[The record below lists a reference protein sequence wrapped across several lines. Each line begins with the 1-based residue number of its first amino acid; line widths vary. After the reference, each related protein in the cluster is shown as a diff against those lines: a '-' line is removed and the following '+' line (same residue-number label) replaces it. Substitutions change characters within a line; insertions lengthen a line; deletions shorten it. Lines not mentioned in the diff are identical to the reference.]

1 MTPERKDQLF
11 DAMLRFIRSDTDS
24 NATLYSVLHDGCD
37 MTMEE
42 LHECGIDYLDSFF
55 PEDAKTLLKNKI
67 QNCFSEYK
75 ERWLRK
81 RPDVL
86 IEEAE
91 EIASVQRM
99 FKELPD
105 AVTEEDAE
113 YLLRFKNP
121 LEVVSD
127 SWQSMNGSGTVVDD
141 DMSYILWD
149 LRDKQSAEFDY
160 ELEPEYYGQPA
171 PSSPELSPQMSM

>member
-1 MTPERKDQLF
+1 MAE
-11 DAMLRFIRSDTDS
+11 
-24 NATLYSVLHDGCD
+24 NAK
-37 MTMEE
+37 
-42 LHECGIDYLDSFF
+42 
-55 PEDAKTLLKNKI
+55 AALKEKL
-67 QNCFSEYK
+67 QTCYDRYK
-75 ERWLRK
+75 AGWLQK
-81 RPDVL
+81 RPEVL

-99 FKELPD
+99 FRELPD

-160 ELEPEYYGQPA
+160 EMEPEYYEQPT
-171 PSSPELSPQMSM
+171 PSSPEMTQQTSM

>member
-1 MTPERKDQLF
+1 MAENAKAALKEK
-11 DAMLRFIRSDTDS
+11 LRT
-24 NATLYSVLHDGCD
+24 
-37 MTMEE
+37 
-42 LHECGIDYLDSFF
+42 
-55 PEDAKTLLKNKI
+55 
-67 QNCFSEYK
+67 CFNQYK
-75 ERWLRK
+75 ARWLQK
-81 RPDVL
+81 RPEAL

-127 SWQSMNGSGTVVDD
+127 SWQSMNGSGSVVDD
-141 DMSYILWD
+141 DMSYILWE
-149 LRDKQSAEFDY
+149 LRDKQSAKFDY
-160 ELEPEYYGQPA
+160 EMEPEFYCASDSLTPH
-171 PSSPELSPQMSM
+171 MSM

>member
-1 MTPERKDQLF
+1 MAENAKAALKEKLQTCF
-11 DAMLRFIRSDTDS
+11 DR
-24 NATLYSVLHDGCD
+24 
-37 MTMEE
+37 
-42 LHECGIDYLDSFF
+42 
-55 PEDAKTLLKNKI
+55 
-67 QNCFSEYK
+67 YK
-75 ERWLRK
+75 AGWLQK
-81 RPDVL
+81 RPEVL

-99 FKELPD
+99 FRELPD

-160 ELEPEYYGQPA
+160 EMEPEFYCA
-171 PSSPELSPQMSM
+171 SDSLTPQMSM

>member
-1 MTPERKDQLF
+1 MAESAKAALKEKLQTCFDQ
-11 DAMLRFIRSDTDS
+11 
-24 NATLYSVLHDGCD
+24 
-37 MTMEE
+37 
-42 LHECGIDYLDSFF
+42 
-55 PEDAKTLLKNKI
+55 
-67 QNCFSEYK
+67 YK
-75 ERWLRK
+75 AGWLQT

-113 YLLRFKNP
+113 YLLRFKNL

-141 DMSYILWD
+141 DMTHILWE
-149 LRDKQSAEFDY
+149 LRDRQDAEYDY
-160 ELEPEYYGQPA
+160 EMEPEFYASTDP
-171 PSSPELSPQMSM
+171 PTPQMSM

>member
-1 MTPERKDQLF
+1 MAENAKAALKEKLQTCF
-11 DAMLRFIRSDTDS
+11 DR
-24 NATLYSVLHDGCD
+24 
-37 MTMEE
+37 
-42 LHECGIDYLDSFF
+42 
-55 PEDAKTLLKNKI
+55 
-67 QNCFSEYK
+67 YK
-75 ERWLRK
+75 AGWLQK
-81 RPDVL
+81 RPEVL

-99 FKELPD
+99 FRELPD

-160 ELEPEYYGQPA
+160 EMEPEYYNQPT
-171 PSSPELSPQMSM
+171 PSSPEMTQQTPM

>member
-1 MTPERKDQLF
+1 MAE
-11 DAMLRFIRSDTDS
+11 
-24 NATLYSVLHDGCD
+24 NAK
-37 MTMEE
+37 
-42 LHECGIDYLDSFF
+42 
-55 PEDAKTLLKNKI
+55 AALKEKL
-67 QNCFSEYK
+67 QTCYDRYK
-75 ERWLRK
+75 AGWLQK
-81 RPDVL
+81 RPEVL

-99 FKELPD
+99 FRALPD

-113 YLLRFKNP
+113 YLLSFKNP

-127 SWQSMNGSGTVVDD
+127 RWQSMNGSGTVVDD

-160 ELEPEYYGQPA
+160 EMEPEYYEQPT
-171 PSSPELSPQMSM
+171 PSSPEMTQQTSM

>member
-1 MTPERKDQLF
+1 MAEKAKAALVEKLQRCFDQ
-11 DAMLRFIRSDTDS
+11 
-24 NATLYSVLHDGCD
+24 
-37 MTMEE
+37 
-42 LHECGIDYLDSFF
+42 
-55 PEDAKTLLKNKI
+55 
-67 QNCFSEYK
+67 YK
-75 ERWLRK
+75 AGWLQK

-91 EIASVQRM
+91 GIASVQRM

-121 LEVVSD
+121 LEVVSN
-127 SWQSMNGSGTVVDD
+127 SWQSMNGSGTVVND
-141 DMSYILWD
+141 DMSYILWE

-160 ELEPEYYGQPA
+160 ELEPEYYEQPA
-171 PSSPELSPQMSM
+171 PSSPEMTQQTSM

>member
-1 MTPERKDQLF
+1 MAE
-11 DAMLRFIRSDTDS
+11 
-24 NATLYSVLHDGCD
+24 NAK
-37 MTMEE
+37 
-42 LHECGIDYLDSFF
+42 
-55 PEDAKTLLKNKI
+55 AALKEKL
-67 QNCFSEYK
+67 QTYYDRYK
-75 ERWLRK
+75 AGWLQK
-81 RPDVL
+81 RPEVL

-99 FKELPD
+99 FRELPD

-127 SWQSMNGSGTVVDD
+127 RWQSMNGSGTVVDD

-160 ELEPEYYGQPA
+160 EMEPEYYEQPT
-171 PSSPELSPQMSM
+171 PSSPEMTQQTSM

>member
-1 MTPERKDQLF
+1 MAENAKAALKEKLQTCYER
-11 DAMLRFIRSDTDS
+11 
-24 NATLYSVLHDGCD
+24 
-37 MTMEE
+37 
-42 LHECGIDYLDSFF
+42 
-55 PEDAKTLLKNKI
+55 
-67 QNCFSEYK
+67 YK
-75 ERWLRK
+75 AGWLQK
-81 RPDVL
+81 RPEVL

-99 FKELPD
+99 FRELPD

-127 SWQSMNGSGTVVDD
+127 RWQSMNGSGTVVDD

-160 ELEPEYYGQPA
+160 EMEPEYYEQPT
-171 PSSPELSPQMSM
+171 PSSPEMTQQTSM

>member
-1 MTPERKDQLF
+1 MAENAKAALKEKLQTCF
-11 DAMLRFIRSDTDS
+11 DR
-24 NATLYSVLHDGCD
+24 
-37 MTMEE
+37 
-42 LHECGIDYLDSFF
+42 
-55 PEDAKTLLKNKI
+55 
-67 QNCFSEYK
+67 YK
-75 ERWLRK
+75 AGWLQK
-81 RPDVL
+81 RPEVL

-99 FKELPD
+99 FRELPD

-149 LRDKQSAEFDY
+149 LRDKQSAEVDY
-160 ELEPEYYGQPA
+160 ELEPEYYNQPT
-171 PSSPELSPQMSM
+171 PSSPEMTQQTSM

>member
-1 MTPERKDQLF
+1 MAE
-11 DAMLRFIRSDTDS
+11 
-24 NATLYSVLHDGCD
+24 NAK
-37 MTMEE
+37 
-42 LHECGIDYLDSFF
+42 
-55 PEDAKTLLKNKI
+55 AALKEKL
-67 QNCFSEYK
+67 QTCYDRYK
-75 ERWLRK
+75 AGWLQK
-81 RPDVL
+81 RPEVL

-99 FKELPD
+99 FRELPD

-127 SWQSMNGSGTVVDD
+127 RWQSMNGSGTVVDD

-160 ELEPEYYGQPA
+160 EMEPEYYEQPT
-171 PSSPELSPQMSM
+171 PSSPEMTQQTSM

>member
-1 MTPERKDQLF
+1 MAENAKAALKEKLQTCF
-11 DAMLRFIRSDTDS
+11 DR
-24 NATLYSVLHDGCD
+24 
-37 MTMEE
+37 
-42 LHECGIDYLDSFF
+42 
-55 PEDAKTLLKNKI
+55 
-67 QNCFSEYK
+67 YK
-75 ERWLRK
+75 AGWLQK
-81 RPDVL
+81 RPEVL

-99 FKELPD
+99 FRELPD

-127 SWQSMNGSGTVVDD
+127 RWQSMNGSGTVVDD

-160 ELEPEYYGQPA
+160 EMEPEYYEQPT
-171 PSSPELSPQMSM
+171 PSSPEMTQQTSM

>member
-1 MTPERKDQLF
+1 MAENAKAALKEKLQTCF
-11 DAMLRFIRSDTDS
+11 DRYMA
-24 NATLYSVLHDGCD
+24 G
-37 MTMEE
+37 
-42 LHECGIDYLDSFF
+42 
-55 PEDAKTLLKNKI
+55 
-67 QNCFSEYK
+67 
-75 ERWLRK
+75 WLQK
-81 RPDVL
+81 RPEVL

-99 FKELPD
+99 FRELPD

-160 ELEPEYYGQPA
+160 EMEPEYYNQPT
-171 PSSPELSPQMSM
+171 PSSPEMTQQTSM